1 MMIEIESRLF
11 VSFVDNDEQRLWLR
25 SLLGAGNIGVVFTKK
40 DGTERQ
46 MVCTL
51 NSEMIPQDAAPKNSG
66 RTQPTDAIAV
76 FDLEKGEWRSFRFD
90 SIKSVFTP

>member
-25 SLLGAGNIGVVFTKK
+25 NLLSAGSIGVVFTKK
-40 DGTERQ
+40 DGTERE

-51 NSEMIPQDAAPKNSG
+51 SAEMIPQDAAPKNSG

>member
-1 MMIEIESRLF
+1 MVEIESRLF

-25 SLLGAGNIGVVFTKK
+25 NLLGAGNIGVVFTKK

-51 NSEMIPQDAAPKNSG
+51 NSGMIPQDATPKNSG
-66 RTQPTDAIAV
+66 RAQPTDSIAV

>member
-1 MMIEIESRLF
+1 MMVEIESRLF
-11 VSFVDNDEQRLWLR
+11 VSFVDNDEQRSWLR

-51 NSEMIPQDAAPKNSG
+51 NSEMIPQDATPKNSG
-66 RTQPTDAIAV
+66 RAQPTDAIAV

-90 SIKSVFTP
+90 SVKSVFTP